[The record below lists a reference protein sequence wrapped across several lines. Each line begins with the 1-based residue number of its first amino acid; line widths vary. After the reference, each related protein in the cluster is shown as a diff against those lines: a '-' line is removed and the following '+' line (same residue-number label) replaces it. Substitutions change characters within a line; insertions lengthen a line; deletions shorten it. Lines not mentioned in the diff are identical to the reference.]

1 MEKIERRSM
10 LKTLGCLSL
19 GSSIIP
25 ALGEESD
32 KSRQSSGSLR
42 TIKTDVLVVGG
53 GTAGVIAAIQAG
65 RAGCST
71 ILVENGAQLGGT
83 ITTGGVAFPGLFY
96 AWGKK
101 IIDGIGWELVNDCV
115 VLDDGKFPD
124 FSTQS
129 AGEHWKYQIP
139 INGFLYALLAEEK
152 CLEAGVKIRYYEMPV
167 SLRFTG
173 NSWEAEIVGKGTH
186 IKIICNQIIDCTG
199 NASVCSLAGLKILR
213 EDEIQPGTLMFRIG
227 GYDYNSLN
235 FEMIGKRYEEEVK
248 KGRLIKEEFQSI
260 DRLLS
265 SAGDNVQHV
274 AGADSSTSEA
284 NTQTNINGR
293 KSLLTTLRFLRELPG
308 CEKTRLLSMQPE
320 TGVRETYR
328 IDGIYKIT
336 HDDYVSGKSYED
348 SVAYSYYPIDLHTR
362 DGVTPKPLKEGVV
375 AQIPLRALIPGKSR
389 NLIVAGRCI
398 SSDRLA
404 NSALRV
410 QASCMGM
417 GQAAG
422 AAAALASK
430 LNLSPAEVDINK
442 VRSLIADNGGIVP
455 EV

>member
-1 MEKIERRSM
+1 MEKIERRRM
-10 LKTLGCLSL
+10 LKTLGFLSL
-19 GSSIIP
+19 GRSIMP
-25 ALGEESD
+25 AFGGEPD
-32 KSRQSSGSLR
+32 LNRQSGRSLNI
-42 TIKTDVLVVGG
+42 IKTDVLVVGG

-71 ILVENGAQLGGT
+71 ILVENGPQLGGT

-101 IIDGIGWELVNDCV
+101 VIDGIGWELVNDCV
-115 VLDDGKFPD
+115 KLDDGKFPD
-124 FSTQS
+124 FSTQT
-129 AGEHWKYQIP
+129 AGEHWKFQVR

-152 CLEAGVKIRYYEMPV
+152 CLEAGVKIRYYETPV

-173 NSWEAEIVGKGTH
+173 NNWEVEIVGKGTH
-186 IKIICNQIIDCTG
+186 IKVVCNQLIDCTG
-199 NASVCSLAGLKILR
+199 NASVCSLAGLNILR

-235 FEMIGKRYEEEVK
+235 LEMIQKRYEEEVK
-248 KGRLIKEEFQSI
+248 KGSLNKEEFQGI
-260 DRLLS
+260 ERLLS
-265 SAGDNVQHV
+265 SSGDNVQHI

-284 NTQTNINGR
+284 NTLTNINGR
-293 KSLLTTLRFLRELPG
+293 RSLLTTLRFLRELPG

-328 IDGIYKIT
+328 VDGVYKIT
-336 HDDYVSGKSYED
+336 HDDSVSGRTYED
-348 SVAYSYYPIDLHTR
+348 SVSYSYYPIDLHTR

-375 AQIPLRALIPGKSR
+375 AQIPLRALIPRQSR
-389 NLIVAGRCI
+389 NILVAGRCI

-422 AAAALASK
+422 AAAALACK
-430 LNLSPAEVDINK
+430 LNLSPMEVDINK

-455 EV
+455 KN